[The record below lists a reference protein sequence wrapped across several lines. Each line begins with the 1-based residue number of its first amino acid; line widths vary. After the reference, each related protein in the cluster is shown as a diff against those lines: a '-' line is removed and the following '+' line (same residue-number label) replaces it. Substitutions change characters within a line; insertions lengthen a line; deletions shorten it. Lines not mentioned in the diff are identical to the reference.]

1 MHAATILAQLD
12 HVTDP
17 STGGLVPSIHPGVTH
32 ARPGSTIAVGYA
44 RSGNTGAALVE
55 RILAQLERGAAAAA
69 FGAGAAAAQA
79 VLSTLRPGDRI
90 LIDTGLYYEFGRMIA
105 TFAERFGVTLTRADL
120 CDLDAVSSDLGRG
133 PTRLVWAECP
143 SNPLWRVPDIAALAE
158 LAHRHGARLLV
169 DATAATP
176 VLCRPLTL
184 GADIVLHSATKYL
197 NGHGDL
203 VAGLLVTAQNDAWWE
218 EILAAR
224 ETHGSILPP
233 FEAWLLLRG
242 MRSLALRMERVSAT
256 ALRLA
261 DWLARHPC
269 VHEVHYPGLPHH
281 PQHEVACRQF
291 DSGFGGVLSF
301 ELGNAAE
308 AIAVCA
314 RTKIFRRST
323 SLGSPESL
331 IEHRL
336 STEGEHSD
344 CPPGLI
350 RLSVGL
356 EHPEDLLADLDS
368 ALASADRSTTPKFA
382 ASGRVPN
389 PIES

>member
-32 ARPGSTIAVGYA
+32 ARPGSAIAMGYA
-44 RSGNTGAALVE
+44 RSGNSGAALVE
-55 RILAQLERGAAAAA
+55 KILGQLEHGAAAAA

-90 LIDTGLYYEFGRMIA
+90 VIDTALYYEFGRMIRA
-105 TFAERFGVTLTRADL
+105 FAERFGVTLIQADL
-120 CDLDAVSSDLGRG
+120 CDLDAVSSGLGAT
-133 PTRLVWAECP
+133 PARLVWAECP

-158 LAHRHGARLLV
+158 LARRHGARLVV

-184 GADIVLHSATKYL
+184 GADLVLHSATKYL

-203 VAGLLVTAQNDAWWE
+203 VAGLLVTARSDSWWQ

-224 ETHGSILPP
+224 ESHGSILPP

-256 ALRLA
+256 ALGLA
-261 DWLARHPC
+261 SWLARQPGI
-269 VHEVHYPGLPHH
+269 HEVHYPGLPQH
-281 PQHEVACRQF
+281 PQHAAALRQF
-291 DSGFGGVLSF
+291 HGGFGGMLSF
-301 ELGNAAE
+301 ELGDASE
-308 AIAVCA
+308 ALAVCG
-314 RTKIFRRST
+314 RTTIFRQST

-356 EHPEDLLADLDS
+356 EHPEDLLADLS
-368 ALASADRSTTPKFA
+368 GALAGKSASAMPKA
-382 ASGRVPN
+382 C
-389 PIES
+389 

>member
-32 ARPGSTIAVGYA
+32 ARPGSAIAQGYA
-44 RSGNTGAALVE
+44 RSGNGGAALVE
-55 RILAQLERGAAAAA
+55 SILGQLEGGAAAAA

-79 VLSTLRPGDRI
+79 VLATLRSGDRI
-90 LIDTGLYYEFGRMIA
+90 LIDSGLYYEFGRIVGA
-105 TFAERFGVTLTRADL
+105 FAERFGLELVRVDL
-120 CDLDAVSSDLGRG
+120 CDLDAVARSLGIA

-143 SNPLWRVPDIAALAE
+143 SNPLWRVPDLAALAT

-176 VLCRPLTL
+176 VLCRPLAL

-203 VAGLLVTAQNDAWWE
+203 VAGVLVAAEDDAWWRE
-218 EILAAR
+218 MRAAR
-224 ETHGSILPP
+224 EAHGTVLPP

-242 MRSLALRMERVSAT
+242 MRSLALRMERVSTT
-256 ALRLA
+256 AMALA
-261 DWLARHPC
+261 SWLALQPGLRA
-269 VHEVHYPGLPHH
+269 VHYPGLPRH
-281 PQHEVACRQF
+281 PQHELARRQF
-291 DSGFGGVLSF
+291 EGGFGGMLSF
-301 ELGNAAE
+301 ELDNAA
-308 AIAVCA
+308 AAMALCA
-314 RTKIFRRST
+314 RARIFRSST

-331 IEHRL
+331 IEHRR
-336 STEGEHSD
+336 STEGEQSD

-350 RLSVGL
+350 RLSIGL
-356 EHPEDLLADLDS
+356 EHPDDLLADLMRMLRD
-368 ALASADRSTTPKFA
+368 A
-382 ASGRVPN
+382 GG
-389 PIES
+389 